1 MTEIASSNAAMTHTP
16 GTEKVAQTSA
26 VASLIGTFIEWYD
39 FYIYGIAAALV
50 FNTLFFPSYDPT
62 VGTILAF
69 ATFAVGSIIRP
80 IGGIVCGHYGDRV
93 GRKKMLVFTLVLMGA
108 ATFLMGL
115 LPSYEQIGIWAAIML
130 IVLRMAQGFAFG
142 GEWGGAVLMSV
153 EHAPKE
159 RRGFYGSFPQYASP
173 IGNLVATGSF
183 ALLNFLPKDA
193 FMSWGWR
200 VPFLA
205 SAAFVIVGLIY
216 RIRLLESPE
225 FLKVVQKKEVARFPI
240 ADAFRYDLKPM
251 LVACGIIL
259 ATVVAF
265 WVQML
270 FVVSYAT
277 QSAGLTRQTVLNAVL
292 IGAAFELVLLP
303 LCAILSDRIGRKPVA
318 LAGAIITALSAFP
331 FFWLVDMGTF
341 WSVTAA
347 ICLAMLGISPLYA
360 VLPVYVSE
368 MFGARVRYSA
378 ISLSYTVASGVVGG
392 ITPALAASMYAWAG
406 KPWPVALYLVV
417 IAGITIVSILV
428 APSVSKQQEATT

>member
-1 MTEIASSNAAMTHTP
+1 MTDIAPTAMPATAAP
-16 GTEKVAQTSA
+16 STEKVARSSA
-26 VASLIGTFIEWYD
+26 IASLIGTFIEWYD
-39 FYIYGIAAALV
+39 FFIYGIAAALV
-50 FNTLFFPSYDPT
+50 FNTLFFPSYDP
-62 VGTILAF
+62 VIGTILAF
-69 ATFAVGSIIRP
+69 ATFAVGSVVRP

-93 GRKKMLVFTLVLMGA
+93 GRKRMLVFTLVLMGG

-115 LPSYEQIGIWAAIML
+115 LPTYQQIGIWAAVLL
-130 IVLRMAQGFAFG
+130 IFLRMVQGFAFG
-142 GEWGGAVLMSV
+142 GEWGGAVLMAV
-153 EHAPKE
+153 EHAPKG

-173 IGNLVATGSF
+173 IANLLATGSF
-183 ALLNFLPKDA
+183 ALLNFLPKED
-193 FMSWGWR
+193 FLSWGWR
-200 VPFLA
+200 VPFIA

-216 RIRLLESPE
+216 RLKLLESPA
-225 FLKVVQKKEVARFPI
+225 FLEVVEKKQVARFPI

-251 LVACGIIL
+251 LIACGIIL

-277 QSAGLTRQTVLNAVL
+277 QAAGLTRQAVLNAVL

-318 LAGAIITALSAFP
+318 LAGAIITMLSAFP

-341 WSVTAA
+341 ASVTAA

-378 ISLSYTVASGVVGG
+378 ISLSYTVASGLVGG
-392 ITPALAASMYAWAG
+392 ITPALAASLYAWAG

-417 IAGITIVSILV
+417 IAAITIVSILAAPTV
-428 APSVSKQQEATT
+428 AKDAGRA